1 MLRVYDEASQP
12 VRVRSAD
19 QNPLVHF
26 AVVVSVP
33 QSVARLAMVMA
44 AVPGDEQDAVATKA
58 ARRILTCAADR
69 VIVET
74 ADLLNPEVLRA

>member
-1 MLRVYDEASQP
+1 
-12 VRVRSAD
+12 
-19 QNPLVHF
+19 
-26 AVVVSVP
+26 
-33 QSVARLAMVMA
+33 MVMA
-44 AVPGDEQDAVATKA
+44 AVPGDGEDAIATKA